1 MLTRYT
7 SSIGT
12 FRELGPPDLCHI
24 IKAHSKPGM
33 KEVQQFT
40 FRFQSDEKD

>member
-1 MLTRYT
+1 MKTV
-7 SSIGT
+7 GT

-33 KEVQQFT
+33 KEVYHLKLKSESNELST
-40 FRFQSDEKD
+40 HTV